1 MTEERA
7 KRKLSGI
14 LSADAVGYSRLMRQ
28 DEGATVATLKE
39 YREVMASLI
48 QKYNGRVVDSPGD
61 NLLAEFGSVVDAVEC
76 AVEIQNDLNNRNEA
90 LPDDRRMAFRIGIH
104 LGDVI
109 EEEER
114 IYGDGVNI
122 AARIEGLAESGGIC
136 ISRTTFDSIKNKLSF
151 GYEYLGEHSVKNIAE
166 PVRVYRVLTEPA
178 AAGKVIGE
186 KRFLG
191 KLSRKTAM
199 AAIIVLVI
207 VAGGLIG
214 WNIYL
219 HQSKKIEPASLD
231 KMAYP
236 LPGKPSIAVLPF
248 DNLTG
253 DPDLQ
258 YISDGLSEEII
269 SGLSQVPEL
278 FVIARNSSFI
288 YKGKPVKVQQVS
300 EELGVRYVLEGSVRK
315 GGSRVR
321 ITAQLIDA
329 VGGYHIWSESYDRE
343 LKDILEM
350 QEDIMRN
357 VLIETRVKLTEG
369 EQLRLW
375 QSKQKI
381 DFNSM
386 KKFWQ
391 ARWNFYR
398 MNPEG
403 FAMARQLVEEAIE
416 IEPNYAEAYPL
427 LSFTYLVGM
436 SSSKSP
442 GKSMALAEKYAQKAL
457 QLNKSHPYAHIVLG
471 QISLY
476 KRQYE
481 KAITE
486 GEKAFDLVPNSAD
499 VHNHLGFFLHMA
511 GRWEESIPLFES
523 AIRLNPYPPNWYH
536 IRLGGAYA
544 DVGRYDE
551 AIDAFKKGLKRQ
563 AGDPYGRL
571 GLAGVYIWQG
581 REKEARAEV
590 AEILKKNPNYS
601 LKRGGWPGFYKNIE
615 TANRWIE
622 ALQKAGLP
630 Y

>member
-90 LPDDRRMAFRIGIH
+90 LTDNRKMAFRIGLH

-109 EEEER
+109 EEDER

-122 AARIEGLAESGGIC
+122 AARIEGLAKSGGIC
-136 ISRTTFDSIKNKLSF
+136 ISRTTYDSIKDKLSF

-166 PVRVYRVLTEPA
+166 PVRVYRVLTEPE

-191 KLSRKTAM
+191 RISRKTAM
-199 AAIIVLVI
+199 AAIIGLVI

-219 HQSKKIEPASLD
+219 QQSKKIEPASMD
-231 KMAYP
+231 KMAFP
-236 LPGKPSIAVLPF
+236 LPDKPSIAVLPF

-258 YISDGLSEEII
+258 YFSDGLSEEII

-288 YKGKPVKVQQVS
+288 YKGKPVKIQQVS
-300 EELGVRYVLEGSVRK
+300 EELGVRFVLEGSVRK
-315 GGSRVR
+315 GGNRVR

-329 VGGYHIWSESYDRE
+329 VEGYHVWSERYDRE
-343 LKDILEM
+343 LKDILEL
-350 QEDIMRN
+350 QDDIMRN

-369 EQLRLW
+369 ALGRL
-375 QSKQKI
+375 SQKI
-381 DFNSM
+381 DFQAM

-391 ARWNFYR
+391 ARWHFYR

-403 FAMARQLVEEAIE
+403 FAMARKLVEEAIE
-416 IEPNYAEAYPL
+416 IDPNYARAYPL
-427 LSFTYLVGM
+427 LSFTLLAGM
-436 SSSKSP
+436 GVSKSP
-442 GKSMALAEKYAQKAL
+442 RESMALAEKYCQKSIEL
-457 QLNKSHPYAHIVLG
+457 DNTQPWPHIVLG
-471 QISLY
+471 QINLY
-476 KRQYE
+476 KRQHE
-481 KAITE
+481 KAIAE
-486 GEKAFDLVPNSAD
+486 GEKAHDLGPNIPD
-499 VHNHLGFFLHMA
+499 TLNNLGFFLHMA
-511 GRWEESIPLFES
+511 GKWEEAIPLYER
-523 AIRLNPYPPNWYH
+523 AIRLNPYPPSFYFV
-536 IRLGGAYA
+536 RLGGAYA
-544 DVGRYDE
+544 DMGRYNE
-551 AIDAFKKGLKRQ
+551 AIDTCNKGLKRQ
-563 AGDPYGRL
+563 PGDLYARL
-571 GLAGVYIWQG
+571 VLAGVYIWQG
-581 REKEARAEV
+581 REKGAQAEV
-590 AEILKKNPNYS
+590 AEVLRKNPNYS
-601 LKRGGWPGFYKNIE
+601 LKRGVWPSGYKNKD

>member
-1 MTEERA
+1 
-7 KRKLSGI
+7 
-14 LSADAVGYSRLMRQ
+14 MRQ
-28 DEGATVATLKE
+28 DEAATVATLKE
-39 YREVMASLI
+39 HKEVMASLI
-48 QKYNGRVVDSPGD
+48 YQYSGRVVDSPGD
-61 NLLAEFGSVVDAVEC
+61 NLLAEFSSVVDAVEC
-76 AVEIQNDLNNRNEA
+76 AVEIQNELKNKNEA
-90 LPDDRRMAFRIGIH
+90 LSDDRKMPFRIGIH
-104 LGDVI
+104 LGDII

-136 ISRTTFDSIKNKLSF
+136 ISRTTYDSVKDKLSF

-166 PVRVYRVLTEPA
+166 PVRVYRVLTEPE

-191 KLSRKTAM
+191 RISRKTAM
-199 AAIIVLVI
+199 AAIIGLVI

-219 HQSKKIEPASLD
+219 QQSKKIEPASVE

-236 LPGKPSIAVLPF
+236 LPDKPSIAVLPF

-315 GGSRVR
+315 GGNRLR

-329 VGGYHIWSESYDRE
+329 VGGYHIWSERYDRE

-357 VLIETRVKLTEG
+357 VLIKTRVKLTEG
-369 EQLRLW
+369 EQLRL
-375 QSKQKI
+375 SQKV
-381 DFNSM
+381 DFNAM

-416 IEPNYAEAYPL
+416 IEPNYAGAYPL
-427 LSFTYLVGM
+427 LSYIYLVGM
-436 SSSKSP
+436 GSSKSP
-442 GKSMALAEKYAQKAL
+442 RESMALAEKYAQKSL
-457 QLNKSHPYAHIVLG
+457 RLDNSQPWPHIVLG
-471 QISLY
+471 QISLF

-481 KAITE
+481 KAIAE
-486 GEKAFDLVPNSAD
+486 GKKALTLSPNGAD
-499 VHNHLGFFLHMA
+499 SLNQLGFFLHMA
-511 GRWEESIPLFES
+511 EKWEEAIPLYES
-523 AIRLNPYPPNWYH
+523 AIRLNPYPPSFYYT
-536 IRLGGAYA
+536 RLGGAYA
-544 DVGRYDE
+544 DVGRYNE
-551 AIDAFKKGLKRQ
+551 AIDTCKKGLKRQ
-563 AGDPYGRL
+563 PGDPYARL
-571 GLAGVYIWQG
+571 VSAGVYIWQG
-581 REKEARAEV
+581 REKEAQAEV
-590 AEILKKNPNYS
+590 AEILRKNPKYS
-601 LKRGGWPGFYKNIE
+601 LKRGVWPRFYKNKD
-615 TANRWIE
+615 TANRWTE
-622 ALQKAGLP
+622 ALQKAGLS

>member
-7 KRKLSGI
+7 RRKLSGI

-28 DEGATVATLKE
+28 DEAATVATLKE
-39 YREVMASLI
+39 HKEVMASLI
-48 QKYNGRVVDSPGD
+48 YQYSGRVVDSPGD
-61 NLLAEFGSVVDAVEC
+61 NLLAEFSSVVDAVEC
-76 AVEIQNDLNNRNEA
+76 AVEIQNELKNKNEA
-90 LPDDRRMAFRIGIH
+90 LSDDRKMPFRIGIH
-104 LGDVI
+104 LGDII

-136 ISRTTFDSIKNKLSF
+136 ISRTTYDSVKDKLSF

-166 PVRVYRVLTEPA
+166 PVRVYRVLTEPE

-191 KLSRKTAM
+191 RISRKTAM
-199 AAIIVLVI
+199 AAIIGLVI

-219 HQSKKIEPASLD
+219 QQSKKIEPASMD
-231 KMAYP
+231 KMAFP
-236 LPGKPSIAVLPF
+236 LPDKPSIAVLPF

-258 YISDGLSEEII
+258 YFSDGLSEEII

-288 YKGKPVKVQQVS
+288 YKGKPVKIQQVS
-300 EELGVRYVLEGSVRK
+300 EELGVRFVLEGSVRK
-315 GGSRVR
+315 GGNRVR

-329 VGGYHIWSESYDRE
+329 VEGYHVWSERYDRE
-343 LKDILEM
+343 LKDILEL
-350 QEDIMRN
+350 QDDIMRN

-369 EQLRLW
+369 ALGRL
-375 QSKQKI
+375 SQKI
-381 DFNSM
+381 DFQAM

-391 ARWNFYR
+391 ARWHFYR

-416 IEPNYAEAYPL
+416 IDPNYARAYPL
-427 LSFTYLVGM
+427 LSFALLAGM
-436 SSSKSP
+436 GVSKSP
-442 GKSMALAEKYAQKAL
+442 RESMALAEKYCQKSIEL
-457 QLNKSHPYAHIVLG
+457 DNTQPWPHIVLG
-471 QISLY
+471 QINLY
-476 KRQYE
+476 KRQHE
-481 KAITE
+481 KAIAE
-486 GEKAFDLVPNSAD
+486 GEKAHALGPNIPD
-499 VHNHLGFFLHMA
+499 TLNNLGFFLHMA
-511 GRWEESIPLFES
+511 GKWEEAIPLYER
-523 AIRLNPYPPNWYH
+523 AIRLNPYPPSFYFV
-536 IRLGGAYA
+536 RLGGAYA
-544 DVGRYDE
+544 DMGRYNE
-551 AIDAFKKGLKRQ
+551 AIDTCKKGLKRQ
-563 AGDPYGRL
+563 PGDLYARL
-571 GLAGVYIWQG
+571 VLAGVYIWQG
-581 REKEARAEV
+581 REKGAQAEV
-590 AEILKKNPNYS
+590 AEVLRKNPNYS
-601 LKRGGWPGFYKNIE
+601 LKRGVWPSGYKNKD